1 MRFYQHLNTDGS
13 TLLFIQKDRPEWRSS
28 NPGHNFIEGS
38 PPADIRR
45 TLHTS
50 LNDPT
55 TLWHQPPHNL
65 PPHHDSLKRRQKTRH
80 PRSPHRP
87 HRPRRLVDRIL
98 KRREIIRYL

>member
-1 MRFYQHLNTDGS
+1 MVGKFVGKPVGMRFYQHLNTDGS
-13 TLLFIQKDRPEWRSS
+13 TLLFIQEDRPEWKSS

-55 TLWHQPPHNL
+55 TLWRQPPHNL
-65 PPHHDSLKRRQKTRH
+65 PPHHDSLSRLTY
-80 PRSPHRP
+80 RP
-87 HRPRRLVDRIL
+87 CGLAD
-98 KRREIIRYL
+98 